1 MAAAPIKK
9 VLIADDEPDILE
21 IVGYNLQ
28 KEGYEVHT
36 AKNGDEAVD
45 LAKKIKPDLLI
56 LDIMMPKKTGIEVC
70 QLLRAQTAFKET
82 LIIFLTAMSD
92 EASQISGLEIG
103 ADDYV
108 NKPISPKVLVSRV
121 NALFRRVSPKE
132 ISSVIQFGNMQ
143 IDTIKFMVT
152 IGGDEKVLAKKEFE
166 LLHLLASR
174 PGRVF
179 LRNEILS
186 QIWGNEV
193 IVGDRTI
200 DVHIRKIR
208 QKLGIDCI
216 TTVKESV
223 DGYINAIPELYDV
236 VVWRNKVGAHFAITA
251 PHKSDNIATLDM
263 SIMFPVT
270 FSNSQYRVG
279 EWTLTR
285 NNSSGSYSSAIPCWS
300 VTEVFENLIPRY
312 WPKISIATSEEAN

>member
-9 VLIADDEPDILE
+9 ILIADDEPDILE

-70 QLLRAQTAFKET
+70 EILRAQTEFKET

-92 EASQISGLEIG
+92 EASQITGLEIG

-132 ISSVIQFGNMQ
+132 ASSVMQFGTMR
-143 IDTIKFMVT
+143 IDSIKFMVT

-179 LRNEILS
+179 YA
-186 QIWGNEV
+186 
-193 IVGDRTI
+193 T
-200 DVHIRKIR
+200 K
-208 QKLGIDCI
+208 
-216 TTVKESV
+216 
-223 DGYINAIPELYDV
+223 Y
-236 VVWRNKVGAHFAITA
+236 F
-251 PHKSDNIATLDM
+251 HKFGVM
-263 SIMFPVT
+263 
-270 FSNSQYRVG
+270 
-279 EWTLTR
+279 
-285 NNSSGSYSSAIPCWS
+285 
-300 VTEVFENLIPRY
+300 
-312 WPKISIATSEEAN
+312 K